1 MGKRGLEKRA
11 ERLALLLEI
20 TRVINSSL
28 EVGDIFRLLAVEI
41 GRLFAFD
48 RLDLALL
55 DDSGEFSLFASGGEA
70 GGEKESM
77 ESLCWRVM
85 ESGEP
90 QLFEDLAPG
99 EPFLGLFEEGMR
111 SGMSVPLQSSEGAI
125 GVLSLWSRERG
136 AFSHADL
143 EVWQPLAA
151 QVTVALE
158 KARSYVTLKDLLLQV
173 VAALV
178 EAIEAKLPY
187 AKGHSR
193 RVTEGAVAIGK
204 EMGLPKDRLESLYLA
219 GLLHDIGKVGVLE
232 SIFNKPAGLTS
243 AEYALVQKH
252 PLIGEEVVK
261 GIEAWTGILPLI
273 RHHHERYDGMGYPDG
288 LKGKE
293 IPLEARILA
302 VADGLEAMSSE
313 RPYRSPF
320 EWEEIIA
327 TLEEG
332 AGSQWD
338 PRVIE
343 AALRVLYRK
352 GIDIRPS

>member
-1 MGKRGLEKRA
+1 MGKRRNRA

-20 TRVINSSL
+20 TQVINSGL
-28 EVGDIFRLLAVEI
+28 EVEDIFRLLAVEI
-41 GRLFAFD
+41 RRLFTFD

-55 DDSGEFSLFASGGEA
+55 DDSGELSLFASGGEA
-70 GGEKESM
+70 GGEKGSV

-85 ESGEP
+85 EGGKP
-90 QLFEDLAPG
+90 QLFKDLAPE
-99 EPFLGLFEEGMR
+99 EPSLGLFEEGMR
-111 SGMSVPLQSSEGAI
+111 SGMAVPLQTSEGAI
-125 GVLSLWSRERG
+125 GVLSLWSGERG
-136 AFSHADL
+136 AFTHAEL

-158 KARSYVTLKDLLLQV
+158 KARSYAALKDLLLQA
-173 VAALV
+173 VAALA
-178 EAIEAKLPY
+178 EAIEAKFPY

-204 EMGLPKDRLESLYLA
+204 EMGFPQDRLESLYLA

-232 SIFNKPAGLTS
+232 SILNKPAELTS
-243 AEYALVQKH
+243 AEYSLVQKH
-252 PLIGEEVVK
+252 PLIGEEMVK
-261 GIEAWTGILPLI
+261 GIEAWAGILPLI

-288 LKGKE
+288 LKGEE

-302 VADGLEAMSSE
+302 VADSLEAMGSE
-313 RPYRSPF
+313 RPYRPPF
-320 EWEEIIA
+320 EREEIIA
-327 TLEEG
+327 TLKEG

-343 AALRVLYRK
+343 AALRVLCGK
-352 GIDIRPS
+352 GNT